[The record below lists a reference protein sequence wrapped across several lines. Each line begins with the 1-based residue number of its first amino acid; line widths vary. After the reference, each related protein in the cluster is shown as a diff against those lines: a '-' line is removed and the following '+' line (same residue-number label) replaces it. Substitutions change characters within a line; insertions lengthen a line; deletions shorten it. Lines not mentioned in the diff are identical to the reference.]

1 MCPWKHSIRCVFPVV
16 IRWFL
21 LHSRQIIAVLCARRC
36 HLIEILT
43 KNSAKESWCP
53 RFCVVVCGFSVFHS
67 VIFVAFGCLCFCARR
82 SQLNDNVAF
91 EIALNWNCVVELR
104 HFRKLSLISDG
115 LLLSLSLSRTIFFI
129 SQKQNPQ
136 EVNNLETLPLF
147 RAPVS
152 LSLSLCVSDSR
163 FCVIHFNLR
172 LPFCWLAHTENK
184 TINDFQLNKS
194 KTFNYFHF
202 NYDFD
207 VRPPFSFEIWFQR
220 VIWSPLSY
228 NLDIKW
234 FELIW
239 IDFIKWTIWAPVFS
253 QFTLNLILKWY
264 DWIFA

>member
-1 MCPWKHSIRCVFPVV
+1 MQRSAFIRICCIFRNWKSLSSVCVWQSASVFVSSVAHNDESKLNGATLVFHFEPHNSFGPLYPITLHCIVNTPPTLFYFEIIYYCWSVYCLSMCPWKHSIRCVFPVV

-115 LLLSLSLSRTIFFI
+115 LLLSLFHLVVQSTLST
-129 SQKQNPQ
+129 K
-136 EVNNLETLPLF
+136 
-147 RAPVS
+147 
-152 LSLSLCVSDSR
+152 
-163 FCVIHFNLR
+163 
-172 LPFCWLAHTENK
+172 NK
-184 TINDFQLNKS
+184 THKKS
-194 KTFNYFHF
+194 
-202 NYDFD
+202 
-207 VRPPFSFEIWFQR
+207 I
-220 VIWSPLSY
+220 I
-228 NLDIKW
+228 
-234 FELIW
+234 
-239 IDFIKWTIWAPVFS
+239 
-253 QFTLNLILKWY
+253 
-264 DWIFA
+264 